1 MSIRSVLKRGLRY
14 IVSGVPNIIVR
25 PQIFYS
31 NSSGKLKGKKILL
44 TGGSRG
50 LGYAMAKKFVEEG
63 AQVIITGR
71 KLDTLK
77 EASEQIG
84 CKFIVF
90 DVTDTNKYEDLIRK
104 AEEELGGLNV
114 LVNNA
119 GISLHEPSFFDVTLE
134 SFDRQINTNLKSD
147 VFLSQ
152 CFIKRMIEEK
162 REVEEL
168 FAQQEYENKRAA
180 AQREYD
186 TCRHTVGKE
195 LLERWQAATSKQ
207 HYCQMLEEWLNSR
220 AYLGWIGYSGNT
232 APVIIRSYYNET
244 CPVK

>member
-90 DVTDTNKYEDLIRK
+90 DVTDTNKYEDLI
-104 AEEELGGLNV
+104 
-114 LVNNA
+114 
-119 GISLHEPSFFDVTLE
+119 
-134 SFDRQINTNLKSD
+134 
-147 VFLSQ
+147 
-152 CFIKRMIEEK
+152 
-162 REVEEL
+162 
-168 FAQQEYENKRAA
+168 
-180 AQREYD
+180 
-186 TCRHTVGKE
+186 
-195 LLERWQAATSKQ
+195 
-207 HYCQMLEEWLNSR
+207 
-220 AYLGWIGYSGNT
+220 
-232 APVIIRSYYNET
+232 
-244 CPVK
+244 